1 MHCYANAILSHKK
14 TQGLPLVI
22 ATPVL
27 DIRMGENNFST
38 SCVLLIIEK
47 HIFFPLLILSVFCDL
62 IGCPFYFS
70 SHLSG
75 QWRRDRLSLNMQNA
89 GKAKLVSRQSMPWN
103 ILNIRIIPHFND
115 KDFYLEQK

>member
-1 MHCYANAILSHKK
+1 MHCCALAILSHKK
-14 TQGLPLVI
+14 TQGLPLAI
-22 ATPVL
+22 AAPVL
-27 DIRMGENNFST
+27 DISMGENNSST
-38 SCVLLIIEK
+38 SYVLLIREA
-47 HIFFPLLILSVFCDL
+47 HFFSLLILPVFCDL
-62 IGCPFYFS
+62 IGCPFCFS

-89 GKAKLVSRQSMPWN
+89 EKAKLVSRQSMPWN